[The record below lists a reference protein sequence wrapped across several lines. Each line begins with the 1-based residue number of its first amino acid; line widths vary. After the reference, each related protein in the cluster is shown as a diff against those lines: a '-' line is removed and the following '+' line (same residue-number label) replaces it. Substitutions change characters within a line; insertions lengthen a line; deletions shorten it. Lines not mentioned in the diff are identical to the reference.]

1 MSQRKMIIFID
12 SAALVLAITVSVGI
26 YAATEDKDL
35 TLVSVDYVENALKP
49 WVKEQVSAGNGIYE
63 VVYLTKGQKLL
74 PQGSAEIVL
83 RSGAAVSVSPSAVQG
98 LSDLTAGKEL
108 YDGDAITVNH
118 QLLVPRPDGR
128 GIRITSGEAYVMI
141 RGAYTIE

>member
-1 MSQRKMIIFID
+1 MSQRKMIIFLA

-63 VVYLTKGQKLL
+63 VAYLTKGQKLL

-83 RSGAAVSVSPSAVQG
+83 RSARPFRFPLSRAGAFRPHGGQG
-98 LSDLTAGKEL
+98 
-108 YDGDAITVNH
+108 I
-118 QLLVPRPDGR
+118 
-128 GIRITSGEAYVMI
+128 I
-141 RGAYTIE
+141 

>member
-1 MSQRKMIIFID
+1 MSQRKMIIFLA

-63 VVYLTKGQKLL
+63 VVYLTKGQQKSCCARARPFRFL
-74 PQGSAEIVL
+74 PQPCRGFQTSRRA
-83 RSGAAVSVSPSAVQG
+83 RN
-98 LSDLTAGKEL
+98 
-108 YDGDAITVNH
+108 YMTVT
-118 QLLVPRPDGR
+118 R
-128 GIRITSGEAYVMI
+128 
-141 RGAYTIE
+141 